1 MKGYLYLTNE
11 ILLKIWELDYLD
23 FNIPWLCSFNISQ
36 NNELEK
42 LLNENNNYKN
52 NLEIFY
58 GKKNVIG
65 KGMPHFFYIPKNN
78 MDIILN
84 IFNDFYKNKIPQEF
98 AIVNSMGIA
107 KLPWYQYIYFTDLDD
122 EQLKQVMNYVRKV
135 NEQII
140 VYPVDYTR
148 KDYREEIDKYYYFMK
163 AEDFH

>member
-23 FNIPWLCSFNISQ
+23 FNIPWFCSFNISQ
-36 NNELEK
+36 NNLLDK
-42 LLNENNNYKN
+42 LINENNIYKT

-65 KGMPHFFYIPKNN
+65 KTMPHFFYVPKNN
-78 MDIILN
+78 MDKIVNIL
-84 IFNDFYKNKIPQEF
+84 NDFYKHKIPQEF
-98 AIVNSMGIA
+98 AIINSMGIA
-107 KLPWYQYIYFTDLDD
+107 LLPWYQYIYFRDLDN
-122 EQLKQVMNYVRKV
+122 EEIKQVMTYIKKV

-148 KDYREEIDKYYYFMK
+148 EDYREEIDKYYYFMK
-163 AEDFH
+163 AEEFD